1 MGEAVGGTCLVRDFT
16 LDKYRELCNALL
28 DNGYSILTVYDYLLK
43 YQNELLTSPQYA
55 ILRHDVDRKP
65 GNALRMAELEHDLDI
80 RSTYYFRY
88 PHTFTPDIMRQ
99 IWDIGHEVGYHYE
112 VLAKARGN
120 TEKAID
126 MFEQELQA
134 MREIC
139 EIKTICMH
147 GSPLSRYDNRDLWKK
162 YHFRDFG
169 VEGEAYLSMADKGLF
184 YLTDTGRN
192 WGGRHSMRDS
202 MPGARGVPVET
213 TDNLVEWIRSS
224 GEGGLYLTVHPER
237 WAMSEGEWAVSY
249 VMDVMMNIGKSFIV
263 AMR

>member
-1 MGEAVGGTCLVRDFT
+1 MEAVGGICPVRDFT

-28 DNGYSILTVYDYLLK
+28 ENGYSILTVYDYLLK
-43 YQNELLTSPQYA
+43 CQNELSTSSQYA
-55 ILRHDVDRKP
+55 IMRHDVDRRP
-65 GNALRMAELEHDLDI
+65 GNALRMAELEHDLGI

-88 PHTFTPDIMRQ
+88 PSTFKPAIMRK
-99 IWDIGHEVGYHYE
+99 IWDLGHEIGYHYE

-162 YHFRDFG
+162 YDFHEHG
-169 VEGEAYLSMADKGLF
+169 VIGEGYLSFAGTKIQYF
-184 YLTDTGRN
+184 TDTGRS
-192 WGGRHSMRDS
+192 WSGKFSIRDILQ
-202 MPGARGVPVET
+202 GKET
-213 TDNLVEWIRSS
+213 ITIKSTDELIRLIASS
-224 GEGGLYLTVHPER
+224 TKAEVYLTIHPER
-237 WAMSEGEWAVSY
+237 WAASGGEWIMNYFKDAVL
-249 VMDVMMNIGKSFIV
+249 NCGKKILI
-263 AMR
+263 MRP